1 MTVNSAAEV
10 QQRVV
15 AGTITWAGPLIMLVA
30 RSVLAVICQAL
41 VSAIFYA
48 GSADAWNEAGEW
60 WFVYGTV
67 IDAGCIVLL
76 VWLTRREGI
85 RLFDLGSYSR
95 ERWLRD
101 VLIGLGFFVPV
112 FLLAAYL
119 PVAAIGGLVYVGTP
133 PLAGANLPMVGYLY
147 GLIVWPIIW
156 SVTEDTTYGG
166 YSLPRVEALTGR
178 KWQAVVVVTFFVALQ
193 HIFLPLRLEWQ
204 WLVRSFFGFVPFAVV
219 FSLLYLR
226 WRRLLPMHVIHWAS
240 DSLAVI
246 SLLMASVGG
255 G

>member
-1 MTVNSAAEV
+1 
-10 QQRVV
+10 
-15 AGTITWAGPLIMLVA
+15 
-30 RSVLAVICQAL
+30 
-41 VSAIFYA
+41 
-48 GSADAWNEAGEW
+48 
-60 WFVYGTV
+60 
-67 IDAGCIVLL
+67 
-76 VWLTRREGI
+76 
-85 RLFDLGSYSR
+85 
-95 ERWLRD
+95 
-101 VLIGLGFFVPV
+101 
-112 FLLAAYL
+112 
-119 PVAAIGGLVYVGTP
+119 
-133 PLAGANLPMVGYLY
+133 MVGYLY